1 MASRLVVGAGAHT
14 KALYSRLGETGVE
27 TVLVTDDAT
36 LAEWTV
42 EQTNC
47 SVHRADPTVPS
58 SYADLP
64 EPVRSAAVT
73 DRFQVISDAI
83 ETALPET
90 HIVTFDAAPS
100 ADSTFDAAG
109 AVAEAIVDATAPR
122 RRHLATLRPILQAAE
137 NLAILAHDT
146 PDPDAI
152 ASGMALAAVA
162 ERFDCPAEIN
172 YFGSISHQQNRA
184 FVNLLDV
191 ELHRL
196 EAPDAIANADAIA
209 LVDHARPGIND
220 QLDHATPIDIVI
232 DHHPPT
238 GPVDARFVDLDSSV
252 GATSSLMVDYLD
264 HFGVDLDR
272 SLATALLFGQRVDT
286 DQFSREVSVRD
297 LEAAARLIGA
307 ADLTVLQR
315 IENPGVSPSALDA
328 IGRAITNRRRHGSIV
343 TSFVGRPGDTD
354 VLAQA
359 ADQLLGLDGVTT
371 TLVYGLLDETIHLS
385 ARARGTDLDVG
396 TALREAFDR
405 IGSAGG
411 HADMAGGQIEV
422 GLLVDRDEADDVG
435 PIVERVIVD
444 RFFEAIDDRPARDI
458 ALGDLEAIPSESTFE
473 PPGEWG
479 DSR

>member
-14 KALYSRLGETGVE
+14 KALCSRLSETSVE
-27 TVLVTDDAT
+27 TVLITEDGD
-36 LAEWTV
+36 LAEWAIEQADLTV
-42 EQTNC
+42 HQ
-47 SVHRADPTVPS
+47 ADPTVPS
-58 SYADLP
+58 TYADLP
-64 EPVRSAAVT
+64 EPVQSAAVT
-73 DRFQVISDAI
+73 EHCEMVGDAI
-83 ETALPET
+83 KTAHPDT
-90 HIVTFDAAPS
+90 HVVGFGAASRTDAVFDPS
-100 ADSTFDAAG
+100 A
-109 AVAEAIVDATAPR
+109 AVATAVVDATAPR
-122 RRHLATLRPILQAAE
+122 RRHLAKVRPILATADD
-137 NLAILAHDT
+137 LAILTHDT

-162 ERFDCPAEIN
+162 EQFDCPAEIN

-191 ELHRL
+191 ELCRL
-196 EAPDAIANADAIA
+196 DSTDAIADADAIA

-220 QLDHATPIDIVI
+220 QLDRSTPIDIVI
-232 DHHPPT
+232 DHHPPNA
-238 GPVDARFVDLDSSV
+238 PVDARYVDLDSDV
-252 GATSSLMVDYLD
+252 GATSSLMLDYLD

-286 DQFSREVSVRD
+286 AQFSREVSVRD
-297 LEAAARLIGA
+297 LEAAARLVEA

-315 IENPGVSPSALDA
+315 IENPGMSPSALDT

-343 TSFVGRPGDTD
+343 TSFVGDPGDRD
-354 VLAQA
+354 ILAQA
-359 ADQLLGLDGVTT
+359 ADQLLGIEDITT
-371 TLVYGLLDETIHLS
+371 TLVYGLVDGTIHLS

-411 HADMAGGQIEV
+411 HADMAGGQIEI

-435 PIVERVIVD
+435 SIVERVIVD
-444 RFFEAIDDRPARDI
+444 RFLEAIDDRPVRDL
-458 ALGDLEAIPSESTFE
+458 ALDDREAVPSESVFD
-473 PPGEWG
+473 PPSEYG